1 MFQHFMRIFGA
12 EDGQSTGYIGVGTIL
27 TIVLVVVLL
36 MIIL

>member
-1 MFQHFMRIFGA
+1 MFELLTSLVTR

-36 MIIL
+36 MILL